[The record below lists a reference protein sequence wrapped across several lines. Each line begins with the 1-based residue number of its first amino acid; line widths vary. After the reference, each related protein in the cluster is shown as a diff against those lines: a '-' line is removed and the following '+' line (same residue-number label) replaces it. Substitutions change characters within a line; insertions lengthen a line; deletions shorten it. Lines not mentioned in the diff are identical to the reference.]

1 MPKKPD
7 FEGWATKNDLRCSD
21 GRTIRKDAFAGNDG
35 KSVPMVWNHQHN
47 EPYNILGH
55 ALLKN
60 MPGGVRALG
69 FFNDTD
75 SGQTAK
81 ALVQSEDITE
91 LSIFANGLMQKG
103 ADVIHG
109 DIKELSLVLAGANP
123 GAFIDTIMQHGEG
136 SGEMAIITT
145 GEVLVH
151 SDETETPPEDI
162 PPVEPEVPPVEPIPD
177 VPPVEPTVETPSVE
191 PEVPPVVPEIPPT
204 PEVVIEHADTTLTPK
219 VEPETPSV
227 DQQSEE
233 TIADVYNTLS
243 PKQQVVVCEIVA
255 QALEQNQD
263 TTIAQSGIQNNENIE
278 GGTPTMKR
286 NIFDKEGK
294 DISNTLSHSDIE
306 GIVLE
311 AKHIGSMKDAFL
323 AHGITNIDYL
333 FPDAQT
339 VMTPPGF
346 ISRDMT
352 WVSGVMGGVHH
363 TPFSRI
369 KSIFANITENDA
381 RARGYIKGNKKV
393 DEVFALLKRV
403 TTPCTV
409 YKHQSLDR
417 DDVID
422 ITDFD
427 VVAWLK
433 TEMRMML
440 DEEIARAILV
450 GDGRS
455 PSSDDK
461 INELNI
467 RPIWTDDDLYTIKR
481 TIPVAANITE
491 DDLAKTFEKV
501 AVKARKDYKG
511 SGNVTLYTTEDILT
525 DCLLREDGMGRRMYA
540 SVTEL
545 ATALRVTNVVTV
557 PVMENLTRTGSDSK
571 VYTLLGIIVNLRD
584 YNVGADKGGAVNM
597 FDDFD
602 IDYNKQKYLI
612 ETRCSGALT
621 VPYSAIVIESVP
633 AA

>member
-109 DIKELSLVLAGANP
+109 DIREVSLVLAGANP
-123 GAFIDTIMQHGEG
+123 GAFIDTVMQHGEG

-151 SDETETPPEDI
+151 SDEMETPPEDI

-311 AKHIGSMKDAFL
+311 AKHIGSMKDAFR

-339 VMTPPGF
+339 VTTPPGF

-455 PSSDDK
+455 AASNDK

-557 PVMENLTRTGSDSK
+557 PVMENLTRTGTDSK